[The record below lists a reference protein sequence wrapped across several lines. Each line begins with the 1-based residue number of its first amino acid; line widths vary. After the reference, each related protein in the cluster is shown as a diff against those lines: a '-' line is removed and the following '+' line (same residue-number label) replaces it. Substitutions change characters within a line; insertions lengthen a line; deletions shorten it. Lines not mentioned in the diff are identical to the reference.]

1 MKSGMAIMQPYFF
14 PYLGYYQLVHVADT
28 FVFLDDVNFIN
39 KGWINR
45 NQILVQGKSSLFTIP
60 LIGASQNKR
69 INEIS
74 VDKGNKLMDKF
85 FRSLETSYSKSPFF
99 DEVFPIVKNVFDKG
113 DTISEIAKTSIM
125 DVFGYLGLEKQFIH
139 SSSVFDN
146 HELKGADRLIDI
158 VRKSGSE
165 IYINPPGGRELY
177 DADYFN
183 KNGIELQ
190 FLNPTLSYYPQQGG
204 GEFQKGLSM
213 IDVLFNNSKETIME
227 FVKSGK
233 LES

>member
-1 MKSGMAIMQPYFF
+1 MKSGMSIMQPYFF
-14 PYLGYYQLVHVADT
+14 PYLGYYQLVHLADT

-45 NQILVQGKSSLFTIP
+45 NQILVQGKPSLFTIP
-60 LIGASQNKR
+60 LIGASQNKK

-74 VDKGNKLMDKF
+74 VDKGNKLIDKF
-85 FRSLETSYSKSPFF
+85 FRSVESSYSKSPFF
-99 DEVFPIVKNVFDKG
+99 NQVFPIVKNVFDKG
-113 DTISEIAKTSIM
+113 NTISEIAKASIT
-125 DVFGYLGLEKQFIH
+125 DVFVYLGLEKQFIH

-158 VRKSGSE
+158 VKKSSSDL
-165 IYINPPGGRELY
+165 YINPPGGRELY
-177 DADYFN
+177 DNKYFN

-190 FLNPTLSYYPQQGG
+190 FLNPTLSDYPQQGG

-213 IDVLFNNSKETIME
+213 IDIMFNNAKETVTE